1 MILAFW
7 FDSIS
12 LCCFLLEYVACLFYN
27 LKFQVTGIVPYYLNQ
42 NILMETISVDFWNP
56 FSLWQGWFPE
66 STQLELTENCLPIWT
81 HELELESSSKD
92 SSRRLNNL
100 KTGGA
105 TSATTG
111 SPPSLVSQNT
121 TVPCWTR
128 GYIKDKCIDG
138 KS

>member
-1 MILAFW
+1 MILTIW

-12 LCCFLLEYVACLFYN
+12 LCCLLLDYVACLFYN
-27 LKFQVTGIVPYYLNQ
+27 LKFQVTDRVPYYLNQ
-42 NILMETISVDFWNP
+42 SILMEIISADVWNSVSP
-56 FSLWQGWFPE
+56 WKGWFPG
-66 STQLELTENCLPIWT
+66 STQLELTEYCLPIWT
-81 HELELESSSKD
+81 HEWELDLSSKG

-111 SPPSLVSQNT
+111 SPPSLVSPNT

-128 GYIKDKCIDG
+128 EQTKDKCIDG
-138 KS
+138 KN